1 MARLTPERL
10 NRLTEIII
18 GCAIRIHRA
27 LGPGLLE
34 SVYVACLVFEL
45 NAQGISVVVEEP
57 IPVQYRG
64 VRVPCGFKAD
74 LIVEGAVIVEVK
86 AVERLAPIHQ
96 AKMITYLRLADC
108 PLGLILNFNN
118 TVMKDG
124 IKRVVNNF
132 PESRGAQE
140 GTHRT

>member
-1 MARLTPERL
+1 MPGMARLSAERL

-18 GCAIRIHRA
+18 GCAIRI
-27 LGPGLLE
+27 
-34 SVYVACLVFEL
+34 
-45 NAQGISVVVEEP
+45 
-57 IPVQYRG
+57 PVQYRG
-64 VRVPCGFKAD
+64 VRIPCGFKAD

-86 AVERLAPIHQ
+86 SVERLAPIRQ

-124 IKRVVNNF
+124 IRRLVNNF

>member
-1 MARLTPERL
+1 MLHVWR
-10 NRLTEIII
+10 
-18 GCAIRIHRA
+18 
-27 LGPGLLE
+27 GLLE

-64 VRVPCGFKAD
+64 VRIPCGFKAD
-74 LIVEGAVIVEVK
+74 LIVERAVIVEVK
-86 AVERLAPIHQ
+86 SVERLAPIHQ

-132 PESRGAQE
+132 PEARGVQEAAQ
-140 GTHRT
+140 T